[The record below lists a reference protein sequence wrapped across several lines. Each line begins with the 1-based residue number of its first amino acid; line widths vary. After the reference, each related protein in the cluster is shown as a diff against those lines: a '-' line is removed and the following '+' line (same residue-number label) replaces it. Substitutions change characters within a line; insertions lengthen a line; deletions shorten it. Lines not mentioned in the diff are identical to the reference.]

1 MDRMAVLYSGMATFE
16 LTVEWWALIRVMSL
30 KAEKELFVSGHGGT
44 SVLEIA
50 AVLVS
55 LVAGYALRN
64 VLLVCV
70 PELARATRVSALYV
84 TTIVNSYVH
93 VES

>member
-1 MDRMAVLYSGMATFE
+1 
-16 LTVEWWALIRVMSL
+16 MSL

-55 LVAGYALRN
+55 LVAGYAMRN

-70 PELARATRVSALYV
+70 PELTRATRVSALYV
-84 TTIVNSYVH
+84 TTTVNSYVH

>member
-1 MDRMAVLYSGMATFE
+1 MATFE

-70 PELARATRVSALYV
+70 PELARATRVSAL
-84 TTIVNSYVH
+84 
-93 VES
+93 